1 MQLPL
6 ALLAA
11 AATLLTSV
19 AALPH
24 QKRLAESEPWH
35 LSRLAVFTGFNGA
48 KNSSIAFNLVDN
60 NAGLQMNT
68 TCSRSVLGSV
78 EDPNN
83 FFPCANRDL
92 NFRWDGTT
100 LRLQRYYKDTAVG
113 PCPLY
118 CTVTAY
124 GNGTPNLV
132 LNYLAEEGKGTH
144 QDTLDIPVTEMVA

>member
-78 EDPNN
+78 EDSNN
-83 FFPCANRDL
+83 FYPCANRDL
-92 NFRWDGTT
+92 NFRWDSSDHA
-100 LRLQRYYKDTAVG
+100 L
-113 PCPLY
+113 LY

>member
-78 EDPNN
+78 EDSNN
-83 FFPCANRDL
+83 FYPCANRDL